1 MQELKSIKS
10 MSSTSNIKNYYIIM
24 KFMYCLA
31 DLGIKSAPAV
41 ATSAWKLH
49 VEELILIELHDGV

>member
-1 MQELKSIKS
+1 
-10 MSSTSNIKNYYIIM
+10 
-24 KFMYCLA
+24 MYCLA